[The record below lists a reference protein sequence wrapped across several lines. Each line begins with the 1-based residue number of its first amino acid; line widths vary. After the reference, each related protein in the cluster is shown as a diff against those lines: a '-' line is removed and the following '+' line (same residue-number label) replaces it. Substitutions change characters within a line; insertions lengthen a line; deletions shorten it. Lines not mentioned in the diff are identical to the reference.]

1 MGERKILRKY
11 RNDKVRFSN
20 GVTRTKRKRKCSQNY
35 EKYLYLLLFYIIIY
49 NKKRFKNWAKKFR
62 WDLIENLSLEEKNM
76 EKNKKKE
83 EVKSSIRKILKQKP
97 GEKLMNTLYIVQL
110 KFQKSHWKYSLVF

>member
-11 RNDKVRFSN
+11 RNDKVRISN

-35 EKYLYLLLFYIIIY
+35 EKYLYLLLFDFIIY

-76 EKNKKKE
+76 EKNKKK
-83 EVKSSIRKILKQKP
+83 
-97 GEKLMNTLYIVQL
+97 
-110 KFQKSHWKYSLVF
+110 